1 MQDWKLAFW
10 LARFE
15 LNASKKSFLGL
26 ILFFILMVLFIVSS
40 AGSYL
45 EKNFAG
51 FDVFFIVIFTIS
63 MIWTKPKD
71 FQNKKIN
78 EGIFASPSLVMLK
91 QLPVRQQ
98 VIVKSRFIV
107 HFVYAFPFQLA
118 LLVSLYLLTPE
129 LQELMSLVS
138 YGVFSIIWL
147 SFGVYAGY
155 IFPASDAGE
164 KVNNTSMIIYGVLFL
179 IGAMF
184 IFSIFQLVSDH
195 GIVQWTI
202 IFAKKWPLLST
213 TLSILMAL
221 IGFNYWQQYM
231 KKTMEKLDYL

>member
-1 MQDWKLAFW
+1 MQDWKHAFW

-15 LNASKKSFLGL
+15 LRASKKGFLGL
-26 ILFFILMVLFIVSS
+26 FVFFIFMMLFFVSS

-45 EKNFAG
+45 ENNFAG
-51 FDVFFIVIFTIS
+51 FDVFFILFFTVS

-78 EGIFASPSLVMLK
+78 GEIFASPSLVMLN
-91 QLPVRQQ
+91 QLPIRKGI
-98 VIVKSRFIV
+98 IVKSRFIV

-129 LQELMSLVS
+129 LQELMSLGS

-147 SFGVYAGY
+147 AFGIYAGS

-164 KVNNTSMIIYGVLFL
+164 KLRATTAIVYG
-179 IGAMF
+179 F
-184 IFSIFQLVSDH
+184 IFILIALFVFAIFQLISDY
-195 GIVQWTI
+195 GVVQWTI
-202 IFAKKWPLLST
+202 IFAQKWPFLSSI
-213 TLSILMAL
+213 LSILLAFF
-221 IGFNYWQQYM
+221 GFNYWQRYM